1 MIYHFQYFH
10 LYSKEYKT
18 HQMKSASTDQ
28 NEKGTSYTQ
37 TGRTFGRYRKS
48 VCTSYR
54 NMYKRV
60 FPFHIDGYLYP
71 QATKCFFVRELLEQG
86 RYPNR
91 LYLAKRENICE
102 LTMQYYGFHRQITS
116 INKKMYL
123 FSLEFWHSFFGRTF
137 VEYICSRRRAQ
148 RQTKNRTTD

>member
-1 MIYHFQYFH
+1 
-10 LYSKEYKT
+10 
-18 HQMKSASTDQ
+18 MKSASTDQ
-28 NEKGTSYTQ
+28 NEKGTSYIHTHKQ

-48 VCTSYR
+48 VCTTYR
-54 NMYKRV
+54 DMYKRV
-60 FPFHIDGYLYP
+60 FSFHIDGYLYP
-71 QATKCFFVRELLEQG
+71 QATKCFFVRTFQEQG

-123 FSLEFWHSFFGRTF
+123 FSLEFWHSFFGSITF
-137 VEYICSRRRAQ
+137 VEYICNRRRYKARAQ
-148 RQTKNRTTD
+148 RQTKNRRTV